1 MYDNINIIF
10 KEIKMSAIIMTAILS
25 IVMYYV
31 YKNVDEMCGYKLTN
45 YIGQYKYLLILVMV
59 LLFPFVSIALVG
71 FVIYKIVKK

>member
-10 KEIKMSAIIMTAILS
+10 KEIKMSVIIMTAILY